1 MILKRIVIALALAI
15 VFITIILSSGLLI
28 IGNLM

>member
-1 MILKRIVIALALAI
+1 MILKRIVIALAI
-15 VFITIILSSGLLI
+15 VLITIIVSSGLLI

>member
-1 MILKRIVIALALAI
+1 MILKRIVIALAI